1 MSDATLKARLTE
13 AMKAAMRAQEK
24 ARLGAIR
31 LMLAEIKRV
40 EVDERIELDDA
51 RVLAILDKMIKQRRD
66 SIQQFESAGR
76 TDLVEIEAGELAVI
90 QEFLPQ
96 ALGEAELALL
106 IDDAMRRKRRRGHEG
121 HGQGHGDPQAA
132 GAGTRRHGPRQPAH
146 QGPPRLIAPPRPGDW
161 SSAPSFL

>member
-76 TDLVEIEAGELAVI
+76 TDLVDIEAGELAVI
-90 QEFLPQ
+90 QEFLPR
-96 ALGEAELALL
+96 ALDEAELELL
-106 IDDAMRRKRRRGHEG
+106 IDDAMRESGAVAMKDMGKVMAILKPQV
-121 HGQGHGDPQAA
+121 QGRADMGLVSQRIKA
-132 GAGTRRHGPRQPAH
+132 
-146 QGPPRLIAPPRPGDW
+146 RLA
-161 SSAPSFL
+161 

>member
-31 LMLAEIKRV
+31 LIQAEIKRV

-76 TDLVEIEAGELAVI
+76 MDLVEIEAGELAVI

-96 ALGEAELALL
+96 ALGEAELELL
-106 IDDAMRRKRRRGHEG
+106 IDGAMRESGAVAMKDMGKVMAILKPQV
-121 HGQGHGDPQAA
+121 QGRADMGLVSQRIKA
-132 GAGTRRHGPRQPAH
+132 
-146 QGPPRLIAPPRPGDW
+146 RL
-161 SSAPSFL
+161 S

>member
-76 TDLVEIEAGELAVI
+76 TDLVDIEAGELAVI

-96 ALGEAELALL
+96 ALGEAELELL
-106 IDDAMRRKRRRGHEG
+106 IDDAMRESGAVAMKDMGKVMAILKPQV
-121 HGQGHGDPQAA
+121 QGRADMGLVSQRIKA
-132 GAGTRRHGPRQPAH
+132 
-146 QGPPRLIAPPRPGDW
+146 RLA
-161 SSAPSFL
+161 